1 MTYCTPSGK
10 RTFTVV
16 FPDGR
21 QKKTVSPYSINV
33 AVICPYK
40 KSFRVCDW
48 FRTVAEAK
56 QYIQSHPAIKD
67 ARVTPVKNHY

>member
-1 MTYCTPSGK
+1 MAR
-10 RTFTVV
+10 RTFTVQ

-40 KSFRVCDW
+40 KSFRVCEW

-56 QYIQSHPAIKD
+56 HYIETHPKITG
-67 ARVTPVKNHY
+67 ARVHPVMNA